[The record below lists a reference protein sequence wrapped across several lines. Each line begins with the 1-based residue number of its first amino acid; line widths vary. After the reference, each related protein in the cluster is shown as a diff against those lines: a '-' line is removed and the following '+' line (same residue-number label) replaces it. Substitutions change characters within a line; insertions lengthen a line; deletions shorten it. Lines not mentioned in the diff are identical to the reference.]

1 MLCSRFLT
9 TFFVFVFSQLVADF
23 DALLSLSPRCAD
35 EAVVTRLQSEIDALK
50 EQKSHVDDQ
59 LVEVKDKNRDLLQEI
74 ETLKQQVVDLS
85 TDKRALNALVV
96 SYQSIESGLNAT
108 VAKLKT
114 DHATALV
121 DVLENKRNLEGE
133 LLDAREAL
141 DKSNSEAV
149 KALEAGFA
157 FCRDRAIKA
166 GYDMTDHTFQR
177 HCEDLARLRD
187 EAGSST
193 RPTQSR
199 P

>member
-1 MLCSRFLT
+1 MRRLQGEVDDLKGQKALAE
-9 TFFVFVFSQLVADF
+9 SQL
-23 DALLSLSPRCAD
+23 AD
-35 EAVVTRLQSEIDALK
+35 EKAKGCGHLAEIKTLK
-50 EQKSHVDDQ
+50 EQVT
-59 LVEVKDKNRDLLQEI
+59 DLL
-74 ETLKQQVVDLS
+74 
-85 TDKRALNALVV
+85 TDKKALNALIV

-108 VAKLKT
+108 IAKMKT

-121 DVLENKRNLEGE
+121 DALEARRNLEGE
-133 LLDAREAL
+133 LSDVRAAL

-166 GYDMTDHTFQR
+166 GYDMTDHTFQK

-193 RPTQSR
+193 RPAQSR